1 MDTQNLMP
9 LLEQLDDNIDD
20 AEEVLGPLISQ
31 SLPKL
36 SKNLPIMDKA
46 KIHVMTAYAFE
57 SLIFCKL
64 SSISSIS
71 MRFSNL
77 SIQHICVSRA
87 LT

>member
-64 SSISSIS
+64 WSISSKS
-71 MRFSNL
+71 MGLSNL
-77 SIQHICVSRA
+77 SI
-87 LT
+87 